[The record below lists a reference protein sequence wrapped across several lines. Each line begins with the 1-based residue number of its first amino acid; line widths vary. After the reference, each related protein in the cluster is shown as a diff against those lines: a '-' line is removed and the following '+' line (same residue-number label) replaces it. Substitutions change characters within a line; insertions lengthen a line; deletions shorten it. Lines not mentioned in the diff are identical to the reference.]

1 MKAAR
6 QQPTLHRPATYEIKV
21 PGHIG
26 EQWSDW
32 AGGMT
37 IAVEGEAPPVTTL
50 TGLRLVAGSALQYQ
64 LAVAIDFLAMVAVM
78 ALVFSLFTILRPA
91 SPYLALLALGW
102 RIGEVILQAG
112 GKVPDYLLLTLSQSA
127 ASSPGGG
134 TAELVSLGQ
143 ILIAGSTRAL
153 WLSFVFLSI
162 GSVLNNWLF
171 YRSRL
176 IPAALA
182 IFGLASTALYTLGS
196 VLALVIELPE
206 SATQGMMLPLV
217 LLELSLGFYLAI
229 FGIRQQAPQR
239 GAAAL
244 AGS

>member
-6 QQPTLHRPATYEIKV
+6 QQPTLHRPATYEIRV

-26 EQWSDW
+26 EHGSDW

-78 ALVFSLFTILRPA
+78 ALVLSLFTILRPVG
-91 SPYLALLALGW
+91 PYLALLAPGW

-112 GKVPDYLLLTLSQSA
+112 AKVPDYLLLTLSQPA
-127 ASSPGGG
+127 ASSPGGA
-134 TAELVSLGQ
+134 TAEMLSLGQ
-143 ILIAGSTRAL
+143 ILVAGSTRAV
-153 WLSFVFLSI
+153 WLSFVFLSV
-162 GSVLNNWLF
+162 GSILNSCLSC
-171 YRSRL
+171 RSKL
-176 IPAALA
+176 IPSALA

-196 VLALVIELPE
+196 VLALVIERPE

-217 LLELSLGFYLAI
+217 LFELSLGFRLAI
-229 FGIRQQAPQR
+229 FGIRQQAPR
-239 GAAAL
+239 RSAPAL

>member
-26 EQWSDW
+26 EHGSDW

-78 ALVFSLFTILRPA
+78 ALVLSLFTI
-91 SPYLALLALGW
+91 
-102 RIGEVILQAG
+102 
-112 GKVPDYLLLTLSQSA
+112 LLLTLSQSA
-127 ASSPGGG
+127 ASSPGGA
-134 TAELVSLGQ
+134 TAEMLSLGQ
-143 ILIAGSTRAL
+143 ILVAGSTRAV
-153 WLSFVFLSI
+153 WLSFVFLSV
-162 GSVLNNWLF
+162 GSILNSCLSC
-171 YRSRL
+171 RSKL
-176 IPAALA
+176 IPSALA

-196 VLALVIELPE
+196 VLALVIERPE

-217 LLELSLGFYLAI
+217 LFELSLGFRLAI
-229 FGIRQQAPQR
+229 FGIRQQAPR
-239 GAAAL
+239 RSAPAL

>member
-1 MKAAR
+1 MAR
-6 QQPTLHRPATYEIKV
+6 RTLLLGGLAILAVVVHHAATYGQRAMILYTDRGLV
-21 PGHIG
+21 
-26 EQWSDW
+26 
-32 AGGMT
+32 GM
-37 IAVEGEAPPVTTL
+37 PHW
-50 TGLRLVAGSALQYQ
+50 
-64 LAVAIDFLAMVAVM
+64 D
-78 ALVFSLFTILRPA
+78 
-91 SPYLALLALGW
+91 
-102 RIGEVILQAG
+102 QAG
-112 GKVPDYLLLTLSQSA
+112 TPTYYLLLTLSQSA

-176 IPAALA
+176 IPPALA